1 MDIPRNRFKS
11 KVQAG
16 ERPVGSWVMMDSA
29 VSAEAMS
36 WAGFDFLVVDM
47 EHSAADARDAR
58 AQMQAIGGNPAC
70 SAVVRVPGHDPVMVK
85 RVLDVGAQTLMFP
98 MIHGVEDAT
107 AAVASTRYPPHGVRG
122 VAAMHRGSRYG
133 AVDGYLGK
141 AGAEIAIIAQIETL
155 RGVDAAAAIA
165 AVDGIDALFVG
176 PADLSA
182 DMGMLGQAAS
192 EAVYE
197 QASRVVAAARG
208 AGKAVGALAADE
220 TIAARYLALG
230 CTYIAIASDL
240 GFMMSRA
247 RAASAK
253 LRAT

>member
-1 MDIPRNRFKS
+1 MDIPRNRFKAM
-11 KVQAG
+11 VQAG
-16 ERPVGSWVMMDSA
+16 EGPVGSWLMMDSA

-47 EHSAADARDAR
+47 EHSAADVRDAR
-58 AQMQAIGGNPAC
+58 AQMQSIGGNPAC

-98 MIHGVEDAT
+98 MIHDVAAAR
-107 AAVASTRYPPHGVRG
+107 AAVASTRYPPQGARG
-122 VAAMHRGSRYG
+122 VAAMHRASRYG

-141 AGAEIAIIAQIETL
+141 AGAEIAIIAQIETA

-182 DMGMLGQAAS
+182 DMGMLGQVANDR
-192 EAVYE
+192 VYE
-197 QASRVVAAARG
+197 QATRVIEAARN

-220 TIAARYLALG
+220 AIAERYLSLG

-240 GFMMSRA
+240 AFMMQRA
-247 RAASAK
+247 RAAAAK
-253 LRAT
+253 VRAG